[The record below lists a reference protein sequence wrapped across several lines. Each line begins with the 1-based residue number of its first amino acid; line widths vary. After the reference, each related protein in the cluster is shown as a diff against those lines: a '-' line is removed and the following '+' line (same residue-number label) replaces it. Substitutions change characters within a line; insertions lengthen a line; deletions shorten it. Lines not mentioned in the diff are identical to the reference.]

1 MQILPGLPWIFK
13 ALGSLGIILLI
24 NNLAKNL
31 TLSVTLGALTLAILS
46 GHSFIDIFNI
56 ASDCLFSMNN
66 ILMMIVIA
74 QVYWL
79 SNQMAKTGV
88 MQDLVSLIQSKLSS
102 RISMAV
108 LPAVIGFLPVP
119 GGSLFSAPLVDNCDP
134 ETHLEPPLKSVIN
147 YWYRHVWEYWWPLYP
162 GVLLAMDIT
171 GLNTPQ
177 FLIFGLPL
185 SLTAI
190 ITGYI
195 FFLRQVPKDNILLEK
210 KEGSLKRF
218 LLLISPIIIIIGTNT
233 LLQSLFPK
241 IAQYNRYL
249 PISLGIIVATIFL
262 QILRPLDLKIW
273 PQIICEK
280 KIFSLLL
287 QVSTIRVYAAF
298 IEAKLPC
305 GTPLVAKISE
315 ELYTF
320 GIPITIMIMLLPF
333 ISALTS
339 GLAMGFVG
347 PSFPIVISLLG
358 ENPAPSQLY
367 STLVLAY
374 GFGLMG
380 IMLSPV
386 HVCQTVSNEYFET
399 KLTQSLSLIFKPA
412 IVVMLFSI
420 LFHLLF
426 RFLI

>member
-56 ASDCLFSMNN
+56 ASDCLFSMNH
-66 ILMMIVIA
+66 ILLLIVIA

-134 ETHLEPPLKSVIN
+134 ESHLEPPLKSVIN

-177 FLIFGLPL
+177 FLIF
-185 SLTAI
+185 TAI

-195 FFLRQVPKDNILLEK
+195 FFLRRVPKDNIMRGK

-218 LLLISPIIIIIGTNT
+218 LLLISPIIIIIGINT
-233 LLQSLFPK
+233 LVQSFFPK
-241 IAQYNRYL
+241 IAQYNRYI
-249 PISLGIIVATIFL
+249 PISLGIIVATVFL
-262 QILRPLDLKIW
+262 QILPN
-273 PQIICEK
+273 
-280 KIFSLLL
+280 S
-287 QVSTIRVYAAF
+287 
-298 IEAKLPC
+298 
-305 GTPLVAKISE
+305 
-315 ELYTF
+315 
-320 GIPITIMIMLLPF
+320 
-333 ISALTS
+333 
-339 GLAMGFVG
+339 
-347 PSFPIVISLLG
+347 
-358 ENPAPSQLY
+358 
-367 STLVLAY
+367 
-374 GFGLMG
+374 
-380 IMLSPV
+380 
-386 HVCQTVSNEYFET
+386 
-399 KLTQSLSLIFKPA
+399 
-412 IVVMLFSI
+412 
-420 LFHLLF
+420 
-426 RFLI
+426 